1 VIKYCLKELLRLQQ
15 KGISSENILNNV
27 IFIGGACTLNEND
40 KHKELFYNVNGKVVN
55 CFSKGDSVVK
65 DNYSENA
72 IGIRELEI
80 KREDN
85 KIYIPQIV
93 NIDFSNLQL
102 KQEDY
107 SYEIPMIMNQI
118 RNL

>member
-1 VIKYCLKELLRLQQ
+1 MFKRIITITT
-15 KGISSENILNNV
+15 KGIRTENILNNV

-40 KHKELFYNVNGKVVN
+40 KHKKLFYNVNGKVVN
-55 CFSKGDSVVK
+55 CFSNVDAVVK
-65 DNYSENA
+65 NNFSEKA

-85 KIYIPQIV
+85 KVYVPQIV

-107 SYEIPMIMNQI
+107 SCEIPMIMNQI
-118 RNL
+118 GNL